1 MNKTTKYI
9 MAATGTNTIISQPS
23 KAKPM
28 KPFENSDF
36 YSFSCALQY
45 WNRYAQECWD
55 GNLDTTLF
63 LIEDLENEVYCV
75 IDEDTLYHLQN
86 EFDLQM
92 KILYVS

>member
-1 MNKTTKYI
+1 MNKITKYI
-9 MAATGTNTIISQPS
+9 MSATGTNTIITQPS

-36 YSFSCALQY
+36 HSFSCALQY

-63 LIEDLENEVYCV
+63 LIEDLENEVYSV
-75 IDEDTLYHLQN
+75 VDKNLMNHLL
-86 EFDLQM
+86 EELDLH
-92 KILYVS
+92 IRS